1 MPDLFLQNR
10 RSIVK
15 NKMIKSLFAL
25 VLVLGLT
32 ACAKSANTESV
43 PDTEKTVSESQEN
56 ADTETSEN
64 KEELNNAGNI
74 EIRITEKYS
83 PQTLELES
91 VSLDYSVH
99 SRRIETENLL
109 IPSVLTLRA
118 NDKSQ
123 QKIYLSKE
131 NTNALRNMSIQIY
144 DELIEDNQGDFDQI
158 YQEMCTRFADGNM
171 DHMSCNTDT
180 ELRLDLDGKT
190 YQGTVESS
198 EVEIGSIRGAI
209 KEDKLSEY
217 KAPVRKRVND
227 NGAVDYS
234 VVQDIQIVVKVQIEN
249 FDELES
255 RIMQIWD
262 EDVNAGY
269 DYVGANI
276 DFIDQCIAGSSS
288 TVAANTDSGNS
299 DENMGVVGRWVP
311 DHSDMYYCI
320 ELNMTLTGTLYR
332 ADKTYPLTYTF
343 DGKKVR
349 IVTDFDGSSIKSEYY
364 FEDGKLISDQDNT
377 IFIREE

>member
-1 MPDLFLQNR
+1 M
-10 RSIVK
+10 K
-15 NKMIKSLFAL
+15 NKMIKAL
-25 VLVLGLT
+25 VALMLVLGLT
-32 ACAKSANTESV
+32 ACGESASTDSATS
-43 PDTEKTVSESQEN
+43 TEKTAVDSQAN
-56 ADTETSEN
+56 TNTETGEN
-64 KEELNNAGNI
+64 KENLNNAGNI

-91 VSLDYSVH
+91 VSLDYSVR
-99 SRRIETENLL
+99 SRRIETQNLL
-109 IPSVLTLRA
+109 IPSVLTLGA

-123 QKIYLSKE
+123 QKIYLSQE

-144 DELIEDNQGDFDQI
+144 DELIKDNQDAFDQI
-158 YQEMCTRFADGNM
+158 YQEMCTRLADGNT
-171 DHMSCNTDT
+171 DHMPCNTDT
-180 ELRLDLDGKT
+180 ELSLDLGGKT
-190 YQGTVESS
+190 YQGIVESS

-209 KEDKLSEY
+209 KEDKLPEY
-217 KAPVRKRVND
+217 KASVRKRTND
-227 NGAVDYS
+227 AGVVDYS

-249 FDELES
+249 FDELEAS
-255 RIMQIWD
+255 IMQIWD

-276 DFIDQCIAGSSS
+276 DFIDQCIAGTSSA
-288 TVAANTDSGNS
+288 VAENTDSGNA

-311 DHSDMYYCI
+311 DHGDMYYCI
-320 ELNMTLTGTLYR
+320 ELNMALSGTLYR
-332 ADKTYPLTYTF
+332 ADNTYPLTYTF

-364 FEDGKLISDQDNT
+364 YEDGKLISDQDNT